1 MTYAIQ
7 RMLELHLELS
17 KQHPLFLD
25 LTLTNSAEGAVG
37 VLKSLAQHCSRWEA
51 VSFNFCRDL
60 FYSEVLSSV
69 SGNLP
74 RLKSVVLCGHGYRIP
89 NDSEGWKFFQSTPA
103 LRRVALTECSAL
115 ELPVDLPWNQLT
127 HLRLDWWRVHSQVDR
142 LKKATEARNLTLVY
156 CYLDEEPETP
166 STMVHRNIEALTL
179 LTADFDDNEA
189 SFIRILRYFNLP
201 NLTHLKLSTFVG
213 SDRDSYILKGVNSE
227 VGSFLT
233 RSECNLTSL
242 SLVNFIIPQDQL
254 VNLFRHLPSLSA
266 LTIHESEE
274 PDKDL
279 LASGVFNLIT
289 VNHRKPFDSV
299 LLPRLKELDIRFRS
313 VTVTYLSSLTAMLE
327 SRWITDIEF
336 LPGSEVQCLT
346 SVTLRPFIKGD
357 KDTSALVLES
367 LRALKAAG
375 LRVSMFPQLLGSQQ
389 STDNVD
395 FWSVC

>member
-1 MTYAIQ
+1 M
-7 RMLELHLELS
+7 
-17 KQHPLFLD
+17 
-25 LTLTNSAEGAVG
+25 
-37 VLKSLAQHCSRWEA
+37 
-51 VSFNFCRDL
+51 
-60 FYSEVLSSV
+60 
-69 SGNLP
+69 
-74 RLKSVVLCGHGYRIP
+74 
-89 NDSEGWKFFQSTPA
+89 
-103 LRRVALTECSAL
+103 
-115 ELPVDLPWNQLT
+115 
-127 HLRLDWWRVHSQVDR
+127 
-142 LKKATEARNLTLVY
+142 VY
-156 CYLDEEPETP
+156 
-166 STMVHRNIEALTL
+166 RNIEALTL
-179 LTADFDDNEA
+179 LAADFDDSGA
-189 SFIRILRYFNLP
+189 FSRTLRYFNLP

-213 SDRDSYILKGVNSE
+213 SDRDSYLLEDVHSE

-233 RSECNLTSL
+233 RSGCNLTSL
-242 SLVNFIIPQDQL
+242 SLVNIMVPQDQL
-254 VNLFRHLPSLSA
+254 ANLFCHLPSLSA

-274 PDKDL
+274 PYRDL

-299 LLPRLKELDIRFRS
+299 LLPRLKELDMRFRS

-375 LRVSMFPQLLGSQQ
+375 LRVYMFPQLFGEQQ